1 MNATAAVTQTA
12 ARATDPSPFERAARV
27 LIERGVPVIPLRPAT
42 KIAFHQ
48 NWPELASTDPK
59 QIAEWGEQYPEANVA
74 CVAKATLGGVWFF
87 EVDAPNFHQ
96 VIQNETGKKIPP
108 TFTVKSSEKR
118 GHFYFKHN
126 SSSIAMGNLQGKIDG
141 KEAWSVRADNRYVV
155 GPGSI
160 HPVTQKPYTIL
171 VEAPLVEAPDWLIE
185 WFVKNNSSESVRVN
199 ASPDGPPIPHGSH
212 DTELFRIACL
222 LRNAGMDYEQIRDNL
237 VTICERRCVNHGSDY
252 VNMCENKA
260 KSACKYKVGFAATA
274 SVGGSANQCSTS
286 DTVPEIEFPEI
297 PVIKYPVFPQWVMGG
312 TSIYE
317 GLVKPVCDVNSRYP
331 EYMFLPAYVTLL
343 NYLHGKV
350 RVEGKS
356 HIPSI
361 FLLMIG
367 RKGRVIKSSSA
378 QDAIKYLETAGLVAE
393 GAQVA
398 NAEGKTLMYRPA
410 SPEGLG
416 KDMAR
421 SNCKN
426 ALLFYCELSAL
437 VGKVGI
443 ESSGL
448 GSALLTLYESGY
460 FSNLTKNRKD
470 SYAFKAGSYCT
481 SLIACTTETDF
492 SEQWAQLVTGKRGM
506 DERFFFLYQPE
517 KLVALT
523 PHKSVDTLE
532 GAAETQKRVA
542 MAVIQGVYQITDSF
556 PLEARINELGNRT
569 EIRAEKF
576 ALAFAVDL
584 GKPEIDDDCVERAL
598 ALAKYEKDVKR
609 YLGGSDESVDRL
621 AAAQNK
627 YCRML
632 QHQPLGM
639 MRKHEAERGMNYQ
652 RYSTENW
659 YRIVNGLER
668 SKRIVM
674 LPGERKDSAM
684 VRLARLMEFEE

>member
-1 MNATAAVTQTA
+1 MNATAAPSRET

-48 NWPELASTDPK
+48 NWPELSSTDPK

-74 CVAKATLGGVWFF
+74 SVAKAVLGGVWFF
-87 EVDAPNFHQ
+87 EVDAPNFHK
-96 VIQNETGKKIPP
+96 VIQNETGKKIPT
-108 TFTVKSSEKR
+108 TFTVKSSERR

-185 WFVKNNSSESVRVN
+185 WFVKNNASESVRVN

-222 LRNAGMDYEQIRDNL
+222 LRNAGMDFDQIRDNL
-237 VTICERRCVNHGSDY
+237 VTVCEKRCVNRGSDY
-252 VNMCENKA
+252 VEMCENKA

-274 SVGGSANQCSTS
+274 SVGGRVNQCSTS

-297 PVIKYPVFPQWVMGG
+297 PVIKYPVFPKWVMGG

-317 GLVKPVCDVNSRYP
+317 GLVKPVCDANSRYP

-426 ALLFYCELSAL
+426 ALLFYDELSAL

-492 SEQWAQLVTGKRGM
+492 SEQWAQLVAGKRGM

-517 KLVALT
+517 KLVPLT
-523 PHKSVDTLE
+523 PHTSVDTLK
-532 GAAETQKRVA
+532 GAVETHRRVA
-542 MAVIQGVYQITDSF
+542 TAVAQGTYQITDSF
-556 PLEARINELGNRT
+556 PLEDRINELGNRT

-584 GKPEIDDDCVERAL
+584 GRPEIDDDCVDRAL
-598 ALAKYEKDVKR
+598 ALSKYEKDVKR

-632 QHQPLGM
+632 QHQPQGM

>member
-1 MNATAAVTQTA
+1 MNATASGTQTS
-12 ARATDPSPFERAARV
+12 ARGIDPSPFERAARV

-48 NWPELASTDPK
+48 NWPELASIDPK
-59 QIAEWGEQYPEANVA
+59 QIADWGEQYPEANVA

-87 EVDAPNFHQ
+87 EVDAPNFHL
-96 VIQNETGKKIPP
+96 VIQNEAGKKIPT

-126 SSSIAMGNLQGKIDG
+126 SSSIAMGNLQGKIEG

-160 HPVTQKPYTIL
+160 HPVTQKPYTVL

-185 WFVKNNSSESVRVN
+185 WFVKNNSSESGRVN

-212 DTELFRIACL
+212 DTELFRIACM

-237 VTICERRCVNHGSDY
+237 VTICEKRCVNHGSDY

-274 SVGGSANQCSTS
+274 SVGGRVDQSATAG
-286 DTVPEIEFPEI
+286 TAPEIEFPEI

-350 RVEGKS
+350 RVEDKS

-426 ALLFYCELSAL
+426 ALLFYDELSAL

-460 FSNLTKNRKD
+460 FSNLTKSRKD

-517 KLVALT
+517 KLVPLT
-523 PHKSVDTLE
+523 PHTSVDTLS
-532 GAAETQKRVA
+532 GAAETQRRVA
-542 MAVIQGVYQITDSF
+542 MAVAQGTYQISDSF

-584 GKPEIDDDCVERAL
+584 GRPEIDDGCVERAL

-632 QHQPLGM
+632 QHQPQGM